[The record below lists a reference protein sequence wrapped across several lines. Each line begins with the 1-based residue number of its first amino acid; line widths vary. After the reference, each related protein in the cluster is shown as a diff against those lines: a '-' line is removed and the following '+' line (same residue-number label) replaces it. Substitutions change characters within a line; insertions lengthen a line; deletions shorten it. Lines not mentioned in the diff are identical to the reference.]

1 MLVVIDPVGLVPMF
15 LALAGERD
23 TLDRRRI
30 ARRAV
35 LTSGGILV
43 AFALVGSWVLA
54 RLQISLDAF
63 RVAGGLLLFWIA
75 VRMVFA
81 EHERETKAEEAEAM
95 GRQDISVFPLAIPI
109 IAGPGALA
117 SVMILVGE
125 AAEVPLGLVLVLAM
139 TAVVLALCHVALRL
153 SEWIARI
160 LGQTGVNVVTRVL
173 GVLLAALA
181 MAAAAGPAE
190 AAVEGDQITVDL
202 QPDFKWVQYPDL
214 GETVLDVN
222 ATSTYILADDFQCG
236 EPGIITNIRVW
247 GSWLDDTAQLRNI
260 TLSIR
265 EDIPASQSPTG
276 YSMPGELLWTR
287 RFDAGSFGITTDATG
302 LHAGWLNPPS
312 DYSADRTHTCYQY
325 SFDIPPERAFFQ
337 EGTGLQ
343 PEVYWLSVQAVPLE
357 LGPKYGWKTTA
368 ATWNDAAVWGVGMEP
383 FNGSWTPL
391 SVMGMA
397 GPRPL
402 HLAFAVQSEPVSL
415 DFGDAPEVIGT
426 PGYPTTLARN
436 GARHRLDDVSPQT
449 PEVVLRPVELSTTHL
464 HESLGPSRP
473 LLEFLESCR
482 RRVHGLGRQ
491 PQSLRDVVQVRRLA
505 NREPEGRRHLIH
517 RQALQLLPYVG
528 VRPVMGESALL
539 DGWIEDLKVPGSAVF
554 PVRRIRRIRGNR
566 PREPELLQAN
576 YGCAHAFPV
585 LASRLAG
592 VKAHID
598 ALRGEQR
605 AELRRTRGSPQR
617 VQYLR

>member
-1 MLVVIDPVGLVPMF
+1 M
-15 LALAGERD
+15 R
-23 TLDRRRI
+23 
-30 ARRAV
+30 
-35 LTSGGILV
+35 S
-43 AFALVGSWVLA
+43 
-54 RLQISLDAF
+54 
-63 RVAGGLLLFWIA
+63 RVLLLPF
-75 VRMVFA
+75 
-81 EHERETKAEEAEAM
+81 
-95 GRQDISVFPLAIPI
+95 S
-109 IAGPGALA
+109 A
-117 SVMILVGE
+117 SAHPRSCL
-125 AAEVPLGLVLVLAM
+125 
-139 TAVVLALCHVALRL
+139 
-153 SEWIARI
+153 ARI
-160 LGQTGVNVVTRVL
+160 LPGA

-214 GETVLDVN
+214 GETGLDVN
-222 ATSTYILADDFQCG
+222 ATSTYILADDFLCG

-247 GSWLDDTAQLRNI
+247 GSWLDDTVQLRNI

-337 EGTGLQ
+337 EGTALL
-343 PEVYWLSVQAVPLE
+343 PKVYWLSVQAVPLE
-357 LGPKYGWKTTA
+357 SGPKYGWKTTA

-436 GARHRLDDVSPQT
+436 GARHRLDDVTTMGSLMDPDGDGQPSAGANGDDLNWIDDEDGAAFLTPVRAGETARIGFTFSVYGYLSGWIDWNRDMVWDPSTEEVAHSYLSSGANTVTFPVPLDAQPGTTYARFRFCTVDWTAPTGYAGNGEVEDYQVEVLEAVGLPKEEPPREFLLHEATPNPFAFATSLRFELPQDERARVDVFAVNGRRVT
-449 PEVVLRPVELSTTHL
+449 TLLDAELPAGRHDAVWDGLDERGAPVPAGRYYLRVLAGPYRQTRPVVL
-464 HESLGPSRP
+464 
-473 LLEFLESCR
+473 
-482 RRVHGLGRQ
+482 
-491 PQSLRDVVQVRRLA
+491 
-505 NREPEGRRHLIH
+505 
-517 RQALQLLPYVG
+517 
-528 VRPVMGESALL
+528 
-539 DGWIEDLKVPGSAVF
+539 LK
-554 PVRRIRRIRGNR
+554 
-566 PREPELLQAN
+566 
-576 YGCAHAFPV
+576 
-585 LASRLAG
+585 
-592 VKAHID
+592 
-598 ALRGEQR
+598 
-605 AELRRTRGSPQR
+605 
-617 VQYLR
+617 